1 MSAHGKT
8 CLSADHPLPAKELLV
23 VKALD
28 EFAHATHSAVLVR
41 GVTVTVTVTLR
52 TVTVTQVHRCLFK
65 FSKPWHQLLGSTIL
79 SKLAFA
85 TILLARRSAY
95 LPAKELLQMLATHK
109 HVSTKG
115 KWSKATRKQR

>member
-41 GVTVTVTVTLR
+41 GVTVTVTVTVLLR
-52 TVTVTQVHRCLFK
+52 MH
-65 FSKPWHQLLGSTIL
+65 HGHGH
-79 SKLAFA
+79 A
-85 TILLARRSAY
+85 SASV
-95 LPAKELLQMLATHK
+95 PI
-109 HVSTKG
+109 
-115 KWSKATRKQR
+115 

>member
-41 GVTVTVTVTLR
+41 GVTVTVTVT
-52 TVTVTQVHRCLFK
+52 V
-65 FSKPWHQLLGSTIL
+65 LLGMHGHGH
-79 SKLAFA
+79 A
-85 TILLARRSAY
+85 SASV
-95 LPAKELLQMLATHK
+95 PI
-109 HVSTKG
+109 
-115 KWSKATRKQR
+115 